1 MLSVY
6 FGKFNSIRLQSG
18 IIRWYWGRTSE
29 FSLRIP
35 EKVINLIS
43 AGGLAI
49 EFTGHIIQNFQKI
62 KFAGP
67 SDGDNRDQR
76 VIETMTT
83 MGPAVVLGVTMTN
96 LPGIITLN
104 WAHMQIIQE
113 KIENTCILKIVIFLC
128 RKILWRYFN
137 RLKDFLL
144 SNVVSDNYNGS
155 GTWNYIS
162 PGRTFAIR
170 WVKQGASI

>member
-6 FGKFNSIRLQSG
+6 FGKFNSIHLQSG
-18 IIRWYWGRTSE
+18 IIRWYWGRTSD

-62 KFAGP
+62 KSP
-67 SDGDNRDQR
+67 LDGDNRDQR
-76 VIETMTT
+76 VIETMAT

-113 KIENTCILKIVIFLC
+113 SIENTCTMKIVIFHC

-144 SNVVSDNYNGS
+144 SNVVSDNNNGS

-162 PGRTFAIR
+162 PGCTFAIR
-170 WVKQGASI
+170 WVKEGASI